1 MGFVTCFDVVTMV
14 TDEATKQ
21 FSPGFREN
29 QERKEILKQ
38 YCEAIDALA
47 KEFGGE
53 SFEVDV
59 DDIKMTISIKMECPD
74 MVIQSKNHVFYALS
88 ERAISVGFSH
98 GDGDMISVE
107 FVFPSIWEKVV

>member
-21 FSPGFREN
+21 FAPGFREN
-29 QERKEILKQ
+29 LERKEILKQ
-38 YCEAIDALA
+38 YCEAIVRSQKSLA
-47 KEFGGE
+47 ANP
-53 SFEVDV
+53 SRSCV

-98 GDGDMISVE
+98 GDGDMISIE